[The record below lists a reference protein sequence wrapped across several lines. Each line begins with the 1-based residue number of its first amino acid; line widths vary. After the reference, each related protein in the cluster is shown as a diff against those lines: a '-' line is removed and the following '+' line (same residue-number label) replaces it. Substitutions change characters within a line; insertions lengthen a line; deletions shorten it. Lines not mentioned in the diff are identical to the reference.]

1 MEIIIQKTAEE
12 GSAVGGR
19 IVAKLVQYK
28 PEAILGLATGSTP
41 LQLYRE
47 MIRWHK
53 EQGLDFSKVTTFN
66 LDEYVGLSPDHH
78 ASYRRFMTE
87 NLFSGVNVPEANIHI
102 PDGRSDNLAEHCA
115 AYEKAIGDAGGIDLQ
130 VLGIGSDGHLGFN
143 EPTSSFAS
151 HTRIKTLDE
160 QTVQDNQRFFKE
172 GEEVPRHVITMGL
185 GSIMEA
191 RTCLLLAFGENKA
204 EAVAEMVEG
213 AVSAM
218 VPATIL
224 QFHRDTRIILD
235 EASAS
240 KLKKADY
247 YKWVYSN
254 KPEWQQY

>member
-19 IVAKLVQYK
+19 IVANLIKSNAK
-28 PEAILGLATGSTP
+28 AILGLATGSTP
-41 LQLYRE
+41 VQLYRE
-47 MIRWHK
+47 MIKWHK
-53 EQGLDFSKVTTFN
+53 VQGLDFSKVTTFN
-66 LDEYVGLSPDHH
+66 LDEYVGLAADHH
-78 ASYRRFMTE
+78 ASYHRFMKE
-87 NLFSGVNVPEANIHI
+87 NLFDEINVPEGSIHI
-102 PDGRSDNLAEHCA
+102 PDGLTDNLAEHCA
-115 AYEKAIGDAGGIDLQ
+115 AYEKAVRDAGGIDLQ

-160 QTVQDNQRFFKE
+160 QTVEDNRRFFKE

-185 GSIMEA
+185 GSIMDA
-191 RTCLLLAFGENKA
+191 KTCLLLAFGENKA
-204 EAVAEMVEG
+204 DAVAEMIEG
-213 AVSAM
+213 PVSSM
-218 VPATIL
+218 VPATVL
-224 QFHRDTRIILD
+224 QFHRDARILLD
-235 EASAS
+235 EAAAS

>member
-19 IVAKLVQYK
+19 IVAKLVRYK
-28 PEAILGLATGSTP
+28 PAAVLGLATGSTP
-41 LQLYRE
+41 VQLYRE

-66 LDEYVGLSPDHH
+66 LDEYVGLSADHH
-78 ASYRRFMTE
+78 ASYHRFMKG
-87 NLFSGVNVPEANIHI
+87 NLFDGINVPETNIHI
-102 PDGRSDNLAEHCA
+102 PDGLTKNLAEYCA
-115 AYEKAIGDAGGIDLQ
+115 AYEKSIRDAGGIDLQ

-160 QTVQDNQRFFKE
+160 QTVKDNRRFFKP

-204 EAVAEMVEG
+204 DAVAALVEG
-213 AVSAM
+213 PVSAM

-224 QFHRDTRIILD
+224 QFHRDARIILD
-235 EASAS
+235 EAAAS

-247 YKWVYSN
+247 YKWVYGN
-254 KPEWQQY
+254 KPEWQCY

>member
-1 MEIIIQKTAEE
+1 MEIIITKNPEA
-12 GSAVGGR
+12 GSEVAGR
-19 IVAKLVQYK
+19 IVARLIKYK
-28 PEAILGLATGSTP
+28 PAAVLGLATGSTP
-41 LQLYRE
+41 VLLYRE
-47 MIRWHK
+47 MIKRHK

-66 LDEYVGLSPDHH
+66 LDEYVGLGADHH
-78 ASYRRFMTE
+78 ASYHRFMHE
-87 NLFSGVNVPEANIHI
+87 NLFSGINVPEKNIHI
-102 PDGRSDNLAEHCA
+102 PDGLTQDLVSFCA
-115 AYEKAIGDAGGIDLQ
+115 AYEKSIHDAGGIDLQ

-160 QTVQDNQRFFKE
+160 QTVKDNQRFFKP

-185 GSIMEA
+185 GSIMDA

-204 EAVAEMVEG
+204 DAVATMAEG
-213 AVSAM
+213 PVSAM

-224 QFHRDTRIILD
+224 QFHRDARIILD
-235 EASAS
+235 EAAAS
-240 KLKKADY
+240 KLKKAGY

>member
-19 IVAKLVQYK
+19 IVARLIKYK
-28 PEAILGLATGSTP
+28 PAAVLGLATGSTP
-41 LQLYRE
+41 VKLYRE
-47 MIRWHK
+47 MIKWHK
-53 EQGLDFSKVTTFN
+53 EQGLDFSKATTFN
-66 LDEYVGLSPDHH
+66 LDEYVGLDANHH
-78 ASYRRFMTE
+78 ASYHRFMRE
-87 NLFSGVNVPEANIHI
+87 NLFSGINVPEKNIHI
-102 PDGRSDNLAEHCA
+102 PDGQTKDLA
-115 AYEKAIGDAGGIDLQ
+115 AYCATYEKSIRDAGGIDLQ

-160 QTVQDNQRFFKE
+160 QTVKDNQRFFKP

-185 GSIMEA
+185 GSIMDA

-204 EAVAEMVEG
+204 DAVAAMAEG
-213 AVSAM
+213 PVSAM

-224 QFHRDTRIILD
+224 QFHRDARIILD
-235 EASAS
+235 EAAAS

-254 KPEWQQY
+254 KPEWQRY

>member
-1 MEIIIQKTAEE
+1 MEIIIQETAEK

-19 IVAKLVQYK
+19 IVARLIQSKSNAV
-28 PEAILGLATGSTP
+28 LGLATGSTP
-41 LQLYRE
+41 LRLYKE
-47 MIRWHK
+47 MIKWHEK
-53 EQGLDFSKVTTFN
+53 QGLDFSKVSTFN
-66 LDEYVGLSPDHH
+66 LDEYVGLGADHY
-78 ASYRRFMTE
+78 ASYNRFMHE
-87 NLFSGVNVPEANIHI
+87 NLFDGINVPEANIHI
-102 PDGRSDNLAEHCA
+102 PNGLTDNLAEHCA
-115 AYEKAIGDAGGIDLQ
+115 MYEKSIRDAGGIDLQ

-204 EAVAEMVEG
+204 AAVAEMVEG
-213 AVSAM
+213 PVSAM
-218 VPATIL
+218 VPATVL
-224 QFHRDTRIILD
+224 QFHCDARIILD
-235 EASAS
+235 EAAAS

-247 YKWVYSN
+247 YKWVYGN

>member
-1 MEIIIQKTAEE
+1 MEIIIQKSPEA
-12 GSAVGGR
+12 GSEVAGR
-19 IVAKLVQYK
+19 IVARLIKYK
-28 PEAILGLATGSTP
+28 PAAVLGLATGSTP
-41 LQLYRE
+41 VMLYRE
-47 MIRWHK
+47 MIKWHK
-53 EQGLDFSKVTTFN
+53 EQGLDFSRATTFN
-66 LDEYVGLSPDHH
+66 LDEYVGLSADHH
-78 ASYRRFMTE
+78 ASYHRFMHE
-87 NLFSGVNVPEANIHI
+87 NLFSGINVPEKRIHI
-102 PDGRSDNLAEHCA
+102 PDGLTKDLVSFCA
-115 AYEKAIGDAGGIDLQ
+115 AYEKSIRDAGGIDLQ

-160 QTVQDNQRFFKE
+160 QTVKDNQRFFKL

-185 GSIMEA
+185 GSIMDA

-204 EAVAEMVEG
+204 EAVAAMAEG
-213 AVSAM
+213 PVSAM

-235 EASAS
+235 EAAAS